1 MVDQEELQEEG
12 KGVKNE
18 ESEVL
23 EKDKKVRG
31 PNCMLYVLWKGKG
44 VHAWSSDA
52 CVCVD

>member
-1 MVDQEELQEEG
+1 VVDQEELQEEG

-31 PNCMLYVLWKGKG
+31 PNCVLYCGG
-44 VHAWSSDA
+44 VRELTHGRLTRAF
-52 CVCVD
+52 V